1 MLNLCNVCLNS
12 LFCLIIS
19 DLLNAGDYSE
29 IVNGTDKTV
38 KARVVRGIPSTQCT
52 SRLSDMLVVWLHRK
66 SDFKIKFSRL
76 ASTKRWISS
85 LNQYAVK
92 LMKQILFLTKTI
104 NPWITGM
111 LNGVNLTG
119 TTNPW
124 STVMMNDVDLIKTMN
139 PWITIIMNFVG
150 QVKQKLSVTKT
161 KLTTMAYRPF
171 RGMTLTRQYPRWQ
184 HRNLQR
190 VLFSDESRFQL
201 FRADGMTRIYRSA
214 RERIAPCCVQETVSI
229 GGGSVM
235 VWWGIC
241 GQQRT
246 DLIVIDENLT
256 AHRYINL
263 LPFFQHQ
270 PRLLFQQ
277 DIAVIRLLTNSVRRL
292 VHACILA
299 HGGHTRY

>member
-1 MLNLCNVCLNS
+1 
-12 LFCLIIS
+12 
-19 DLLNAGDYSE
+19 
-29 IVNGTDKTV
+29 
-38 KARVVRGIPSTQCT
+38 
-52 SRLSDMLVVWLHRK
+52 
-66 SDFKIKFSRL
+66 
-76 ASTKRWISS
+76 
-85 LNQYAVK
+85 
-92 LMKQILFLTKTI
+92 
-104 NPWITGM
+104 
-111 LNGVNLTG
+111 
-119 TTNPW
+119 
-124 STVMMNDVDLIKTMN
+124 
-139 PWITIIMNFVG
+139 MNFVG

-246 DLIVIDENLT
+246 DLIVIDDNLT

-277 DIAVIRLLTNSVRRL
+277 DIARPHTARVVKTFFAANNVNVLPWSSCSPDLSSIEHLWDHLGQRILRRTYPSMNRDPLVQALTQEWRAIPDAFIRRLTNPVRYR
-292 VHACILA
+292 VHA
-299 HGGHTRY
+299 